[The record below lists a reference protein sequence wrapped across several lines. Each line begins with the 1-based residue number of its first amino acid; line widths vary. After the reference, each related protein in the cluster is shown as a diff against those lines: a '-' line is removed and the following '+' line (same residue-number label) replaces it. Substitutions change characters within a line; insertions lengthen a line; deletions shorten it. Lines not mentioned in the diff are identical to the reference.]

1 MVGTPHAVQSAGKR
15 SMSRRR
21 AVRALLK
28 RSPALGKMGLTM
40 RAAKAMPMVS
50 CQRGMVAG
58 RLQVRSPAAKAE
70 PKP

>member
-1 MVGTPHAVQSAGKR
+1 M
-15 SMSRRR
+15 
-21 AVRALLK
+21 RALLK